1 MTTIR
6 MPICKHGNT
15 GECLACY
22 DEEII
27 RLRESLAYVE
37 AYLESAAEDERASGR
52 QMSAE
57 PLLSD
62 VRGFIASNARFSF
75 VRNLVPPSFDKLGDC
90 DA

>member
-6 MPICKHGNT
+6 MPVCKHGNT
-15 GECLACY
+15 GECLTCY

-37 AYLESAAEDERASGR
+37 AYLESAAEDERTSGR

-62 VRGFIASNARFSF
+62 VRGFIASNTGFS
-75 VRNLVPPSFDKLGDC
+75 LVQNVVQGSLDKLGEL
-90 DA
+90 